1 LPLDE
6 DVYSFIEQYENLR
19 VVFLS
24 IKFIQKQKMEKKI
37 KKKEMLKK
45 YLNFF
50 KRFKKNKKASWH

>member
-24 IKFIQKQKMEKKI
+24 IKFIQKQKMEKEN
-37 KKKEMLKK
+37 KKER
-45 YLNFF
+45 NQ
-50 KRFKKNKKASWH
+50 